1 MITEIGNIAS
11 DSTDLAMFAE
21 EMKYLYDNGFKI
33 RVQDLGYD
41 DKTKDLYIKR

>member
-21 EMKYLYDNGFKI
+21 EMKYLYDNGFKMRPRTCI
-33 RVQDLGYD
+33 L
-41 DKTKDLYIKR
+41 KDRSS